1 MTRIFEAA
9 WELHVYLT
17 RKKIPYV
24 FIGGLAVQKWG
35 LPRFT
40 KDVDLT
46 ISVPVE
52 ETEKF
57 IAQITKNFKGRV
69 ADLQKFAGQTR
80 VVPIYANNGC
90 DVDISLALPGY
101 EDILMQRA
109 QPFKLAPRKTVRVCS
124 AEDLIIHKA
133 IAGRPQDLSDL
144 RNVIFRQG
152 TRLELVYIRH
162 WLKEFSTLLE
172 SDDAL
177 QRFESA
183 WAEGEKASFS
193 F

>member
-1 MTRIFEAA
+1 
-9 WELHVYLT
+9 
-17 RKKIPYV
+17 
-24 FIGGLAVQKWG
+24 
-35 LPRFT
+35 
-40 KDVDLT
+40 LT

-57 IAQITKNFKGRV
+57 IARITRNFKGRV
-69 ADLQKFAGQTR
+69 ADLQEFARQTR

-109 QPFKLAPRKTVRVCS
+109 QQFKLAPRKTVRVCS

-133 IAGRPQDLSDL
+133 VAGRPQDLIDL

-152 TRLELVYIRH
+152 TMLELIYIRH
-162 WLKEFSTLLE
+162 WLKEFSIPLE
-172 SDDAL
+172 SDEVL
-177 QRFESA
+177 HRFEKA
-183 WAEGEKASFS
+183 WAEWEKAYLK
-193 F
+193 

>member
-1 MTRIFEAA
+1 LTRVFEAA
-9 WELHVYLT
+9 WEVHSYLT

-46 ISVPVE
+46 ISVPIE

-57 IAQITKNFKGRV
+57 IARITQNFKGRV
-69 ADLQKFAGQTR
+69 ADLQEFARQTR

-101 EDILMQRA
+101 EDLLMQRA
-109 QPFKLAPRKTVRVCS
+109 QQFKLAPRKTVRVCS
-124 AEDLIIHKA
+124 ADDLIIHKA
-133 IAGRPQDLSDL
+133 VAGRPQDLIDL

-152 TRLELVYIRH
+152 TTLELIYIRH

-172 SDDAL
+172 SDDVL
-177 QRFESA
+177 HRFEKA
-183 WAEGEKASFS
+183 WTEWEKASS
-193 F
+193 S